1 MTSATTPTPQPL
13 QPSDSLPTSIN
24 ISPSQRLEHLPIAA
38 LLAFVP
44 RMRTTYRVVTRKS
57 NKKVATSRT
66 HYQIRLA
73 TGNVLHVSDN
83 LLDLIRLIDGRR
95 NVQAVSD
102 ALAQLQGRPVHPA
115 EIVYL
120 LRHRLSPAGLVE
132 LSFPPALP
140 EPKTTQPL
148 SLAEIRLAGES
159 EAQPMERDTESAP
172 TGALVPIEQRE
183 RALISRKNDVQW
195 IPPGRRAER
204 LRTTRRQSP
213 LAHQRRRA
221 SYISLIATLLIVVTA
236 GTAFAFGQAGFSHA
250 SFTLPGLSALFGGT
264 TPTPGIVPT
273 FTPTPTPP
281 PHPNYY
287 VVQDGDTLPKIA
299 ARFRVTTGALVI
311 VNKLGNDNAITTGQI
326 LIIPTV
332 YYAGA
337 DIAHLPYPFFYTV
350 QQGDTIYSIAS
361 IFGVS
366 FNDIISYNHIQSTQ
380 AGLIHPGDW
389 LVIPAPGTV
398 QQS

>member
-1 MTSATTPTPQPL
+1 MTSATTQASQPPQP
-13 QPSDSLPTSIN
+13 DDARPTSIH
-24 ISPSQRLEHLPIAA
+24 ISPSQRLEHLPLAA

-44 RMRTTYRVVTRKS
+44 RMHTTYRVVTRRS
-57 NKKVATSRT
+57 HKKVATSRT
-66 HYQIRLA
+66 HYRLRLA
-73 TGNVLHVSDN
+73 TGGVLHVSDN

-140 EPKTTQPL
+140 EPKTTPPL
-148 SLAEIRLAGES
+148 ALAEISLAGES
-159 EAQPMERDTESAP
+159 EEQPTEDSESAI
-172 TGALVPIEQRE
+172 TGALVPIVQRE
-183 RALISRKNDVQW
+183 HALAPTDNGQW

-204 LRTTRRQSP
+204 LRTTRRQTP
-213 LAHQRRRA
+213 LAQQRRRA

-250 SFTLPGLSALFGGT
+250 SFTLPSLSALFGSI
-264 TPTPGIVPT
+264 TPTPGMKPT
-273 FTPTPTPP
+273 VIPTATPP

-299 ARFRVTTGALVI
+299 TRFRVTTGALII
-311 VNKLGNDNAITTGQI
+311 VNKLSNANAITTGQI

-332 YYAGA
+332 YHPGA

-350 QQGDTIYSIAS
+350 QQGDTIYSIATL
-361 IFGVS
+361 FGIS
-366 FNDIISYNHIQSTQ
+366 ANDLIAYNHIVSSQ

-389 LVIPAPGTV
+389 LVIPAPSAT
-398 QQS
+398 Q

>member
-13 QPSDSLPTSIN
+13 PPNDSQPTSIN

-57 NKKVATSRT
+57 TKKIATSRN
-66 HYQIRLA
+66 HYHIRLA

-95 NVQAVSD
+95 NIQAVSD

-148 SLAEIRLAGES
+148 SLAEIRLAGEA
-159 EAQPMERDTESAP
+159 EAPSMEEDTESALA
-172 TGALVPIEQRE
+172 GALVPIEQRE
-183 RALISRKNDVQW
+183 RALIARNNDVQW

-221 SYISLIATLLIVVTA
+221 SYITLIATLLIVVAA

-250 SFTLPGLSALFGGT
+250 SFTLPGLSALFGGI

-273 FTPTPTPP
+273 LTPTPTPP

-311 VNKLGNDNAITTGQI
+311 VNKLSNPNDITTGQV

-332 YYAGA
+332 YHAGA
-337 DIAHLPYPFFYTV
+337 DITHLPYPFFYIV

-361 IFGVS
+361 TFGVS
-366 FNDIISYNHIQSTQ
+366 FNDIIAYNHIQSSQ